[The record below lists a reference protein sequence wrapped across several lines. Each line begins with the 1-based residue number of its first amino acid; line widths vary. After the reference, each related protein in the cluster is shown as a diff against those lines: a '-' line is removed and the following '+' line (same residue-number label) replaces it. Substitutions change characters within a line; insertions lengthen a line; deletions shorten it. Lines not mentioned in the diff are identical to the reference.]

1 MVYIVTEVI
10 FFFFLNMILFIYL
23 FIYLERLEGK
33 EKKRERNI
41 DERNID

>member
-10 FFFFLNMILFIYL
+10 FFFLLNMIL